1 MRGCMERSWHR
12 ACTSPAL
19 STRELLGRLSS
30 LCPPHRA
37 LRPGHLACSSGEW
50 TRVHLSPN
58 LLDTGIGRRGSRI
71 SPFSIRVEIQ
81 DSGSL
86 LAGFESV
93 SQLLLSCMTLG
104 S

>member
-37 LRPGHLACSSGEW
+37 LSPGHLACPSGGW
-50 TRVHLSPN
+50 TRVHLSPSS
-58 LLDTGIGRRGSRI
+58 LDTEMGRWESRI
-71 SPFSIRVEIQ
+71 SPFSIRVEIK
-81 DSGSL
+81 DSGSR
-86 LAGFESV
+86 LAEFESLA
-93 SQLLLSCMTLG
+93 QLLLSYMTLG